1 MNAVAKP
8 EASEPIHLPVTT
20 PMSMI
25 ERAVEKGA
33 DVAMIEK
40 LMELAERHDRNLG
53 RRAFDQAI
61 AKAKAEIPPIIK
73 NRHVTYDNKTGGKT
87 DYHHE
92 DLAEIAKTVDPILSR
107 YGLSYRFRTQQ
118 NQNGITV
125 ACIVSHEA
133 GYSEETTLSSAA
145 DNSGGKN
152 AIQAVGSAVTY
163 LCRYTLKS
171 ALGLAAAVD
180 DDGHHAEAKSGNE
193 NISIDQYN
201 ELVRLIE
208 AAGIP
213 ESAVLQA
220 EKVSALDFLPAKR
233 FESVTKRLNVT
244 IKKKNT
250 EGGANG

>member
-1 MNAVAKP
+1 MNAVAKHDDQQVV
-8 EASEPIHLPVTT
+8 SLPAVT

-40 LMELAERHDRNLG
+40 LMELQERNDRNLG

-73 NRHVTYDNKTGGKT
+73 NRHVKYATKTGQNT

-118 NQNGITV
+118 EGNSIVVTCV
-125 ACIVSHEA
+125 VSHSD
-133 GYSEETTLSSAA
+133 GYSEETSLPGQA

-152 AIQAVGSAVTY
+152 NIQAVGSTVTY
-163 LCRYTLKS
+163 LQRYTLKA
-171 ALGLAAAVD
+171 ALGLASAHD
-180 DDGHHAEAKSGNE
+180 DDGNAAAAKPRNE
-193 NISIDQYN
+193 NISADQWD
-201 ELVRLIE
+201 ELRGLIE
-208 AAGIP
+208 KAGID
-213 ESAVLQA
+213 EDVVLKA
-220 EKVSALDFLPAKR
+220 EKISALDFLPQHR
-233 FESVTKRLNVT
+233 FSGLKSKLEKTVSARN
-244 IKKKNT
+244 
-250 EGGANG
+250 GGA